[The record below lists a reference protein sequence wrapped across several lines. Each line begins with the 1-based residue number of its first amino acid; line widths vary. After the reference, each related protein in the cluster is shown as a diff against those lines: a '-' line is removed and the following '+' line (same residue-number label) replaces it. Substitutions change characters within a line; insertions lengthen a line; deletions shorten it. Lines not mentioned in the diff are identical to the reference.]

1 MNRCGLQTYNP
12 PFLSFIIGVGV
23 LGVSTLTLAT
33 PQPDSGQVLDE
44 IRQPSQPT
52 LHTPPLQIKKQTLEP
67 TVKPG
72 GPTVIVESVHF
83 SGNSVLS
90 DQALQAV
97 IQDAIGKAHDLSS
110 LQYLAQRI
118 TQFYHDQDYPFGLA
132 YLPPQ
137 SIATGDLEIAIVE
150 GKFGEI
156 RFIGPDKLTQSIPS
170 RIPNIATGEVI
181 KGQDLERVIGLA
193 GDLPGIN
200 INPVLMPG
208 KAVGTGDLEIDI
220 HETERYTASIGI
232 DNHGGRYT
240 GTWRTHVDASVN
252 RLATLGDKLDLAM
265 MLTKE
270 LWYGNI
276 GYSLPISNTGAKA
289 YARYTQTYY
298 QLGEEFEELGA
309 KGKARIGSLGVD
321 YPLIRSQNTNLYADL
336 TFNHKRLEDRPSKL
350 YATNQKSSDS
360 LTASLRFDHR
370 DRLFGGGL
378 TWSNISLTPGKL
390 NLDQT
395 LSSIDR
401 TTAKTEGRF
410 SKFNLELA
418 RLQHLNRHW
427 SLYGHIS
434 GQWSDVNL
442 DSSEGMS
449 LGGPNGVRAYPSG
462 EAFGDRG
469 WLSQLELRYQH
480 KQLQPYL
487 FYDAGSM
494 ESNAQPWEP
503 GDNHRTLAGAGL
515 GLRAS
520 LNNWQLNMVS
530 AWRTKGGTPESDT
543 KGGEPRIWAS
553 AQYHF

>member
-1 MNRCGLQTYNP
+1 MNRYGLQTYNA
-12 PFLSFIIGVGV
+12 PFLSFIIGISV
-23 LGVSTLTLAT
+23 LGVSSITLAT
-33 PQPDSGQVLDE
+33 PQPDSGQVLGE
-44 IRQPSQPT
+44 IKQPSQPT
-52 LHTPPLQIKKQTLEP
+52 LHTTPLQIKKQYLEP

-72 GPTVIVESVHF
+72 GPTAIVESVHF

-90 DQALQAV
+90 DQDLQAI
-97 IQDAIGKAHDLSS
+97 IQDDIGKTHDLLS
-110 LQYLAQRI
+110 LQHLAQRI
-118 TQFYHDQDYPFGLA
+118 TQFYHDQDYPFSLA

-137 SIATGDLEIAIVE
+137 SIATGELEIAIVE

-156 RFIGPDKLTQSIPS
+156 RFTGPDNLTQSLPS

-181 KGQDLERVIGLA
+181 KGQDLERIIGLA

-208 KAVGTGDLEIDI
+208 KAVGAGDLEIGV
-220 HETERYTASIGI
+220 HETERYTASIGV

-240 GTWRTHVDASVN
+240 GTWRAHVNASVN
-252 RLATLGDKLDLAM
+252 RLVTLGDKLDLAM

-270 LWYGNI
+270 LGYGNI
-276 GYSLPISNTGAKA
+276 GYSLPMSNTGGKA

-309 KGKARIGSLGVD
+309 KGKARIASLGIE
-321 YPLIRSQNTNLYADL
+321 YPLIRSQNTNLYANL
-336 TFNHKRLEDRPSKL
+336 TFKHKLLEDKPSRL
-350 YATNQKSSDS
+350 YETNQKSSNS
-360 LTASLRFDHR
+360 LTASLRLDHR
-370 DRLFGGGL
+370 DRIFGGGL
-378 TWSNISLTPGKL
+378 TWSDISLTPGKL
-390 NLDQT
+390 DLDQT
-395 LSSIDR
+395 LSSVDR

-410 SKFNLELA
+410 SKFSLELA
-418 RLQHLNRHW
+418 RVQHLNHHW
-427 SLYGHIS
+427 SLYGRIS
-434 GQWSDVNL
+434 GQWSGDNL

-449 LGGPNGVRAYPSG
+449 LGGANGVRAYPEG

-469 WLSQLELRYQH
+469 WFGQLELRHQYR
-480 KQLQPYL
+480 QLQPYL

-530 AWRTKGGTPESDT
+530 AWRTKGGAPESDT